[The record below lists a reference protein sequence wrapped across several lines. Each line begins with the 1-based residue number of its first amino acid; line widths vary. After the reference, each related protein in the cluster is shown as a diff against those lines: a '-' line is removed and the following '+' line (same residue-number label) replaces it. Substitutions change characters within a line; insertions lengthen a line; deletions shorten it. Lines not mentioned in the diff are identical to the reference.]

1 MAPEREQEKGKLKCE
16 NHISTI
22 ELSFFSL
29 FIVMAYMKK
38 NVSLSKLY
46 YLLIAIRADSRR
58 VIIFC
63 TIIVRTVIE
72 GAVTLSDRASS
83 SLVLKMPIKTD
94 EGTMLVAFMLQK
106 RLTLFDTE
114 LFQIS
119 AQETEADRPTDSN
132 FTTIQY
138 KQEKEQQA
146 NAN

>member
-1 MAPEREQEKGKLKCE
+1 MIGKCE

-29 FIVMAYMKK
+29 FIVLAYMKK
-38 NVSLSKLY
+38 NVALTKLY

>member
-1 MAPEREQEKGKLKCE
+1 MIGKCE

-29 FIVMAYMKK
+29 FIVMVYAGNMKK
-38 NVSLSKLY
+38 NVALSQLY

>member
-1 MAPEREQEKGKLKCE
+1 MKITYRQLNFLSCHCLLCWFMLGK
-16 NHISTI
+16 
-22 ELSFFSL
+22 
-29 FIVMAYMKK
+29 MKK
-38 NVSLSKLY
+38 NVSLSQLY

-106 RLTLFDTE
+106 RLTLFDAE